1 MKIGSR
7 YLSFL
12 NYLSTFVKRKLS
24 KLHEAN
30 NFCYDDNLVK
40 EYGDVRMNAY
50 TINFDVITKIND
62 EQFFQLCRNNPELK
76 LEQNQNGEIIIM
88 SPTGGETGNKNAE
101 LITDFCLW
109 NRRQKFGQIFDS
121 STGFKLPLGSKRSPD
136 VAYIQQERWDKLTQ
150 EEKEKFPPIAPDFV
164 LELKS
169 KTDSLKE
176 VQKKMQ
182 EYMDNGVKLGWLINT
197 EKKQVEIYRQG
208 QEKEVLD
215 NPQTLSGD
223 DILPEFRLDLALIF

>member
-1 MKIGSR
+1 MR
-7 YLSFL
+7 VL
-12 NYLSTFVKRKLS
+12 
-24 KLHEAN
+24 
-30 NFCYDDNLVK
+30 FCYDDPLSK
-40 EYGDVRMNAY
+40 QSGDIRMNAY

-88 SPTGGETGNKNAE
+88 SPTGGETGRKNAN
-101 LITDFCLW
+101 LITDFGIW
-109 NRRQKFGQIFDS
+109 NRRKQFGQIFDS

-169 KTDSLKE
+169 KTDSLKQ
-176 VQKKMQ
+176 VQEKME
-182 EYMDNGVKLGWLINT
+182 EYMDNGVKLGWLINP
-197 EKKQVEIYRQG
+197 EKKQVEVYRQG
-208 QEKEVLD
+208 QEKEILE
-215 NPQTLSGD
+215 NPQTLSGE
-223 DILPEFRLDLALIF
+223 DILPEFILDLALMW